1 MWEIGLDPLLGGG
14 KYLVHSNDNTY
25 SVCVF
30 SHRRGAFA
38 LRAPG
43 NPASGSACFSS
54 SCPFS
59 PSVSD
64 FWPLALLFC
73 LCVFLMPLKPQ
84 SPLFPRFAIYAQSIS
99 NLFASCLEKIQ
110 QFGNQKNKKQI
121 IQPIQIYICG
131 LSMCSLEQCGEMKTH
146 LTRRPR
152 PELGSYLMAFLRLRK
167 EQLSLC

>member
-38 LRAPG
+38 LSAPG

-110 QFGNQKNKKQI
+110 HIYLAIRRIRNK
-121 IQPIQIYICG
+121 
-131 LSMCSLEQCGEMKTH
+131 
-146 LTRRPR
+146 
-152 PELGSYLMAFLRLRK
+152 
-167 EQLSLC
+167 